1 MIEEGSARLARP
13 LPLNAYASILSKLL
27 GRPSISSAVQFS
39 NADSEICFKPPP
51 SETLLSLVHPL
62 NALVPSE
69 VTDGSLT
76 VVRAVQP
83 AKAELPT
90 LVALLS
96 SAVAS
101 ILQFSKQFAPTLL
114 TEARLI
120 CESNVHPLN
129 ALAPS
134 VTEASS
140 LKVTSTSDVQLLN
153 ALEPID
159 VAIGI
164 FTV

>member
-1 MIEEGSARLARP
+1 M
-13 LPLNAYASILSKLL
+13 
-27 GRPSISSAVQFS
+27 
-39 NADSEICFKPPP
+39 
-51 SETLLSLVHPL
+51 
-62 NALVPSE
+62 
-69 VTDGSLT
+69 
-76 VVRAVQP
+76 
-83 AKAELPT
+83 
-90 LVALLS
+90 LVALVS

-120 CESNVHPLN
+120 CESSIQPLN

-140 LKVTSTSDVQLLN
+140 LKVTSVRSAQLLN